1 MLDHADWR
9 QLGALVATE
18 PPARPALPK
27 IEPTSAS
34 ATRIRVV
41 IDDLIHLILG
51 PQLTTP
57 TPMPALPTSP
67 AALAF
72 PAHQFLDLRASFR
85 PPLRPRLR
93 RIHRRRTRAR
103 ARVLT
108 RLLLQPPQPILV
120 PLNPG
125 RETENQLNT
134 HHTPRLI
141 NRLRLGAIHACKIR
155 YTNKESL
162 PQTPTTERLRNK
174 SHLQLLRK
182 WSQPGSNR
190 RPPACKVGAA
200 TAHTLP
206 HGVSNRDSGRFRP
219 VEPLTRCHCLPQPL
233 APYLLPDGVGIDTRE
248 HHNPTGYGRRRRHRQ
263 NSAGSGRCGTAG
275 LDSTTAHG
283 SRRVTLTTR
292 SIDRSNETIS
302 PIPVASACATRYASA
317 KSSRSSS

>member
-1 MLDHADWR
+1 MPGSQRHHRRLEPGPERGGADDVRQLSAGPCATVPTAQLVHAMLDHADWR

-93 RIHRRRTRAR
+93 RIHRRRARAR

-120 PLNPG
+120 LLNPG

-134 HHTPRLI
+134 RHTP
-141 NRLRLGAIHACKIR
+141 
-155 YTNKESL
+155 
-162 PQTPTTERLRNK
+162 
-174 SHLQLLRK
+174 
-182 WSQPGSNR
+182 
-190 RPPACKVGAA
+190 
-200 TAHTLP
+200 
-206 HGVSNRDSGRFRP
+206 
-219 VEPLTRCHCLPQPL
+219 
-233 APYLLPDGVGIDTRE
+233 
-248 HHNPTGYGRRRRHRQ
+248 
-263 NSAGSGRCGTAG
+263 
-275 LDSTTAHG
+275 
-283 SRRVTLTTR
+283 
-292 SIDRSNETIS
+292 
-302 PIPVASACATRYASA
+302 
-317 KSSRSSS
+317 